1 MLRKISVGGARRVAA
16 VACTG
21 TAACAPAVMSSAS
34 SVLSASPAPMFV
46 SAVRFAATAVVPPKG
61 DQLYSGVG
69 GGVEDGPETHPDF
82 QSKPVASTTDDEADI
97 KAIKD
102 DIVQTIKDEPVV
114 LFIKGSPEAPV
125 CGFSKRVVDL
135 LDALGV
141 EYTSFDVLAHPTVR
155 SYVKEVSNWPTIP
168 QLFIKGEF
176 FGGQDIIFEQA
187 QNGQMQMALERAGI
201 EYRPLKINP

>member
-1 MLRKISVGGARRVAA
+1 MHWGCRLRARCDVERVLRSIRVPRADVRQCRALRCHSGGAAEGR
-16 VACTG
+16 
-21 TAACAPAVMSSAS
+21 PAV
-34 SVLSASPAPMFV
+34 L
-46 SAVRFAATAVVPPKG
+46 RRWWR
-61 DQLYSGVG
+61 
-69 GGVEDGPETHPDF
+69 VEDGPETHPDF

>member
-1 MLRKISVGGARRVAA
+1 MADLA
-16 VACTG
+16 VASKG
-21 TAACAPAVMSSAS
+21 APSGGQIG
-34 SVLSASPAPMFV
+34 
-46 SAVRFAATAVVPPKG
+46 KG
-61 DQLYSGVG
+61 GP
-69 GGVEDGPETHPDF
+69 VEDGPDTHPDF
-82 QSKPVASTTDDEADI
+82 QSKPVQSSAEDEEEIA
-97 KAIKD
+97 AIKK
-102 DIVQTIKDEPVV
+102 DILDTIKEEPLV

-187 QNGQMQMALERAGI
+187 KEGLLQKALHKAGI
-201 EYRPLKINP
+201 EHRDIQL